1 MKKNPILE
9 QTRKKGRHGD
19 TVLAHIN
26 PKEAKLLKDIGGS
39 GTRNPKTGLPEYFL
53 RGVRNFVRNPGK
65 TVGKTLKNPRRTIAD
80 TIGTGAAIFGGP
92 VGGAIGGAARSVIRG
107 DNENPLLGA
116 LKGGAYGTALPYA
129 ANLAGQ
135 GLSGMGATN
144 IGQGLQDYGTKASS
158 SWLGSMGKMGNGV
171 SGLFSGQ
178 GKGVSA
184 GDSGDTPWL
193 EGLENKGGGNSDYQE
208 FLRNKYAQDNRPFF
222 DKLKSNTGDFLTS
235 PKNLLTLGS
244 VAANFMGREKK
255 LSPARKGRNAKEEM
269 LAQRL
274 SPQELAAQE
283 AYELQLEQGRRRNAR
298 KKFLPEERIDIEPL
312 YTGVNSPEEYARS
325 GRWLSYYD
333 DPSLTQ
339 KSKRF

>member
-1 MKKNPILE
+1 MKNPILE

-39 GTRNPKTGLPEYFL
+39 GTKNPDTGLPEYFF

-65 TVGKTLKNPRRTIAD
+65 TVGKTLQNPMRTIAD

-92 VGGAIGGAARSVIRG
+92 LGGAIGGATRSLIRG

-116 LKGGAYGTALPYA
+116 LKGGAYGTVLPYA

-135 GLSGMGATN
+135 GLSGMGATS

-158 SWLGSMGKMGNGV
+158 SWLGSMGKMGEGTA
-171 SGLFSGQ
+171 GLFGGQ

-184 GDSGDTPWL
+184 GDVGDVGDKPW
-193 EGLENKGGGNSDYQE
+193 GDVVKVGGEKYRLMPDGKYKAVPKSFGKQLLKNS
-208 FLRNKYAQDNRPFF
+208 K
-222 DKLKSNTGDFLTS
+222 DFLS
-235 PKNLLTLGS
+235 KPKNLLTLGTM
-244 VAANFMGREKK
+244 ATQFMDREKK
-255 LSPARKGRNAKEEM
+255 LSPKQKGSNAKEEM

-274 SPQELAAQE
+274 TPQELSEQE
-283 AYELQLEQGRRRNAR
+283 EYELQLEQGRRRNAR

-325 GRWLSYYD
+325 GRWLNYYD
-333 DPSLTQ
+333 DPELT
-339 KSKRF
+339 KRSRRF